1 MARYI
6 RNVSRTVFADLDPDA
21 ALKLS
26 YSLLQ
31 YPNEAALAE
40 IPTRGLS
47 SDYVIRETKRA
58 AANAGARM
66 KIYPGIDVDIPTG
79 PNEKKTTPDDV
90 YGAVKGALESG
101 AHGVILSRKY
111 SEMRLD
117 NLKAA
122 GRAVRDL
129 AK

>member
-1 MARYI
+1 
-6 RNVSRTVFADLDPDA
+6 
-21 ALKLS
+21 
-26 YSLLQ
+26 
-31 YPNEAALAE
+31 
-40 IPTRGLS
+40 
-47 SDYVIRETKRA
+47 VIRETKRA